1 MSQANILRIIND
13 ANDDSI
19 YLADIDTYKLIYLNP
34 AICKILGKASEN
46 YRGQPCYKVLQGLDS
61 PCSFCTN
68 RLLTESSYYTWQH
81 NNEALGKSFILRDRL
96 VRYHGRLV
104 RMEIATDITG
114 HENDNQKLQQL
125 QAVDE
130 SLVLCI
136 DTLKNSDDT
145 ELAMNSFLAHIASF
159 YQADCARIYEIEQDS
174 ETITLTYQWIR
185 PDSHL
190 SHSSSVFP
198 FSTLQRWLGQFRR
211 DGYIRITSLEKELDH
226 DSAEYKLLTSL
237 GIHNLLAVPLL
248 NKSGAPIGIIGV
260 DNPRTNT
267 DAPRLLHSV
276 SNFVVSGIDKRN
288 MLNLLDKLSYN
299 DTLTGVYNRYR
310 YLEKVRELQKTPPP
324 TLGIIYL
331 DIDGMKQANDTYG
344 HSFGD
349 ALLIRTANLL
359 TQVSSYDVYRVGGD
373 EFVILCPEISQ
384 ENFQFL
390 TERLR
395 QSVKEEMDL
404 SISIGTKWTQGAT
417 DAMEQ
422 IVDADKLMSLEKQ
435 SYYNSLRADREVHYV
450 QMRESLLSELKKGL
464 FTVFLQPQINLK
476 DKSIIG
482 AEALIRK
489 KGTDGELIS
498 PAMFI
503 PFYEN
508 EGLIQPIDFFVLKT
522 VCEALSGWRK
532 SGIQTFP
539 ISVNFSRIT
548 MMSENFTDDI
558 CNICKHYDIPYQ
570 MIDIEMTESISKM
583 DLQVLS
589 SLVKKLRT
597 IGFSVS
603 LDDFGTRYS
612 NLSILTAIDFDH
624 IKIDKSLVDHI
635 MSNKKAHTIVDYTIH
650 LGKALDQP
658 RTIAEG
664 IETNDQ
670 FSILKDLDC
679 DVGQGFFFSK
689 PIPIFEFYQRYLH
702 PLTAVNQTEVPQ

>member
-19 YLADIDTYKLIYLNP
+19 YLADVDTYKLIYLNP
-34 AICKILGKASEN
+34 TICKILGKASKN
-46 YRGQPCYKVLQGLDS
+46 YKGQPCYKVLQGLDS
-61 PCSFCTN
+61 PCPFCTN
-68 RLLTESSYYTWQH
+68 HLLSESSYYTWQH
-81 NNEALGKSFILRDRL
+81 HNEVLGKSFILRDRL
-96 VRYHGRLV
+96 VRYHGKLV

-145 ELAMNSFLAHIASF
+145 ELAMNSFLDHIGSF
-159 YQADCARIYEIEQDS
+159 YQADCARIYEIDQNS
-174 ETITLTYQWIR
+174 EFITLTYQWIR
-185 PDSHL
+185 QESHL
-190 SHSSSVFP
+190 SHSSSAFP
-198 FSTLQRWLGQFRR
+198 LSTLHRWFELFHR

-226 DSAEYKLLTSL
+226 DSAEYQVLTSL
-237 GIHNLLAVPLL
+237 GIKNLLAVPLI
-248 NKSGAPIGIIGV
+248 NKSGIPIGVIGV
-260 DNPRTNT
+260 DNPRVNT

-288 MLNLLDKLSYN
+288 MLNILDKLSYN

-310 YLEKVRELQKTPPP
+310 YLEKVRELQKNPPS

-349 ALLIRTANLL
+349 ALLVRTANLL
-359 TQVSSYDVYRVGGD
+359 TQTSSYDVYRVGGD
-373 EFVILCPEISQ
+373 EFVVFCPEISQ

-395 QSVKEEMDL
+395 NSIKEEIDL

-435 SYYNSLRADREVHYV
+435 SYYNSLRADKELHYSH
-450 QMRESLLSELKKGL
+450 MRESLLTELNSGI
-464 FTVFLQPQINLK
+464 FTVFLQPQMNLK
-476 DKSIIG
+476 DKTIIG

-489 KGTDGELIS
+489 KGNDGELIS

-522 VCEALSGWRK
+522 VCQSLSGWRK

-548 MMSENFTDDI
+548 MMSENFVDDI
-558 CNICKHYDIPYQ
+558 CTICRQYEVPYQ

-589 SLVKKLRT
+589 ALVKKLRD

-635 MSNKKAHTIVDYTIH
+635 ISNEKAHTIVDYTIH
-650 LGKALDQP
+650 LGKALDQTC
-658 RTIAEG
+658 TIAEG

-670 FSILKDLDC
+670 FSILKDLEC
-679 DVGQGFFFSK
+679 DVGQGFYFSK
-689 PIPIFEFYQRYLH
+689 PIPISEFYQRYLQ
-702 PLTAVNQTEVPQ
+702 PPMAAK